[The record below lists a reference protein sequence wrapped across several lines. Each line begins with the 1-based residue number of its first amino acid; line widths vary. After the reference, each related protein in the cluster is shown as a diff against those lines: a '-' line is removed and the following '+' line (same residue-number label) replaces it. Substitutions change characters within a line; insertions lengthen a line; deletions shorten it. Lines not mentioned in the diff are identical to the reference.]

1 MYAPGAA
8 KICPMCKYVRVRHLI
23 PALNG
28 YTSDIDLRSTVSI
41 LHATATPAVQVSRST
56 ALTDTPPSVPTSQHD
71 QPGTTEPNQLRSTS
85 FLAGCRLAMKKLGT
99 PGGPVTV
106 ILTVMDVR
114 SRLSANSPGVDDDR
128 SLGMPVF
135 DDDGNVMK
143 RVLGMNLEQDED

>member
-1 MYAPGAA
+1 
-8 KICPMCKYVRVRHLI
+8 
-23 PALNG
+23 
-28 YTSDIDLRSTVSI
+28 
-41 LHATATPAVQVSRST
+41 
-56 ALTDTPPSVPTSQHD
+56 
-71 QPGTTEPNQLRSTS
+71 
-85 FLAGCRLAMKKLGT
+85 MKKLGT